1 MKLLYKRLEGQ
12 DAHAAG
18 LELLKTLC
26 GGVLPKIARTKL
38 GKPYFT
44 DSPLHFSI
52 SHTPNH
58 VFCVLSDRPVGIDAE
73 EKDRQIRPELAEKLL
88 SPKEMELYTQAADP
102 RLALLIFWVLKEALG
117 KCTGEG
123 MQLWPNHTDFS
134 LTDPRIQELDGC
146 LVAIIE
152 KTSPQGEGLFYR

>member
-1 MKLLYKRLEGQ
+1 MKLLYKRLDGQ
-12 DAHAAG
+12 DGHRAG
-18 LELLKTLC
+18 RELLKTLY
-26 GGVLPKIARTKL
+26 GGPLPEITCTKL

-73 EKDRQIRPELAEKLL
+73 EKDRQIRPDLAEKIL
-88 SPKEMELYTQAADP
+88 SPTEMEQYTKADDP
-102 RLALLIFWVLKEALG
+102 RLALLKFWVLKEAMG

-123 MQLWPNHTDFS
+123 LQLWPNHTNFS
-134 LTDPRIQELDGC
+134 LTDPRIQEIDGC

-152 KTSPQGEGLFYR
+152 NVKSTTAPE